1 MASRHTKPSLR
12 RRHVEEWGASLYL
25 AEDSA
30 DRRPLRAVPILAR
43 WAPSAQRN
51 APNEGDRENSLCTLK
66 FKLIPSMPLNFV
78 YFLVYPKI

>member
-30 DRRPLRAVPILAR
+30 DRRPLRADSDSWAGVGTLSPARTLRMKAIEKIPYVP
-43 WAPSAQRN
+43 
-51 APNEGDRENSLCTLK
+51 
-66 FKLIPSMPLNFV
+66 
-78 YFLVYPKI
+78 

>member
-30 DRRPLRAVPILAR
+30 DRRPLRASCRLLGAGGGHPRKLTGQRARMKVIEKIPYVP
-43 WAPSAQRN
+43 
-51 APNEGDRENSLCTLK
+51 
-66 FKLIPSMPLNFV
+66 
-78 YFLVYPKI
+78 